1 MQTIE
6 TVTFTEISTS
16 DAEAGSEAAATVVDQ
31 ASPSETGG
39 LPSDASPA
47 TLEMG
52 DGDPVTVAGAESAV
66 MPLPTETEPA
76 AEAAPAI
83 SDISNGLP
91 ETDAATAREPLGVTN
106 SKQLAAEPADHA
118 LYAIFESAPSGG
130 NVQEA
135 ASDNTTRAGA
145 TTAVDAEPVTRPAEP
160 ITPSAPD
167 PSTISARLKNLVVS
181 ISQVEELSRRAREAA
196 ASDLALFNGIAASQ
210 RQFEAGLTEARHLSQ
225 EAQAVYHRAFGREAR
240 AVAEP
245 AVAEA
250 RDVEQAFAEL
260 ADAWRH
266 QAESFLSEHPDVEL
280 LLAEQHEQHED
291 ARRHE
296 AARAKA
302 QRFQELVAATDAAL
316 RLGQLDDARAS
327 LKQLGH
333 DFPAEAARLA
343 PLQERL
349 DHRVRAANDAAA
361 RRTLLQAAEFQGR
374 GDFEAAVKLL
384 EAVDVHGLSREA
396 SEDVF
401 GRWSAACSLLGQT
414 GGLELLRYS
423 PSQGRGVI
431 LHRDPS
437 VPYGLMVFSSLGM
450 GGSYFEGRIV
460 SNTEREGGAIVARA
474 RPFRAAEPLTEL
486 NSGWYG
492 RTYTTTPAPSTP
504 VRH

>member
-16 DAEAGSEAAATVVDQ
+16 DAEAGSEPAVTVVDQ
-31 ASPSETGG
+31 APPRETGG

-47 TLEMG
+47 ALEIEDGHAVTLADAEAA
-52 DGDPVTVAGAESAV
+52 VT
-66 MPLPTETEPA
+66 PLPTGTPPAPGAASAITELSEGSA
-76 AEAAPAI
+76 
-83 SDISNGLP
+83 
-91 ETDAATAREPLGVTN
+91 ETDAAGAQEPLGVTDQD
-106 SKQLAAEPADHA
+106 QLATEPADDTLH
-118 LYAIFESAPSGG
+118 AIFESAPSEG
-130 NVQEA
+130 NAQEA
-135 ASDNTTRAGA
+135 AIDNTTQPGA
-145 TTAVDAEPVTRPAEP
+145 TADDAEPVTQPAEP
-160 ITPSAPD
+160 ITPSVPD
-167 PSTISARLKNLVVS
+167 PSAISARLKNLVVS
-181 ISQVEELSRRAREAA
+181 IGEVEELSRRAREAA

-210 RQFEAGLTEARHLSQ
+210 HQFEAGLTEARHLSH

-250 RDVEQAFAEL
+250 CDVEQAFAEL

-280 LLAEQHEQHED
+280 LLAEQHEQHEE

-296 AARAKA
+296 ATRARA
-302 QRFQELVAATDAAL
+302 QRFQDLVAATDAAL
-316 RLGQLDDARAS
+316 RQGQLDDARAC
-327 LKQLGH
+327 LKQLGR
-333 DFPAEAARLA
+333 DFPGEAARLA

-349 DHRVRAANDAAA
+349 DHRVRAANDAGA

-374 GDFEAAVKLL
+374 GDFEGAVRLI

-450 GGSYFEGRIV
+450 GSSYFEGRIV
-460 SNTEREGGAIVARA
+460 SNTEREGSAIVARA
-474 RPFRAAEPLTEL
+474 RPFRAAEPLAEL

-492 RTYTTTPAPSTP
+492 RSYTTAQAPSTP
-504 VRH
+504 IRH

>member
-1 MQTIE
+1 M
-6 TVTFTEISTS
+6 
-16 DAEAGSEAAATVVDQ
+16 
-31 ASPSETGG
+31 
-39 LPSDASPA
+39 
-47 TLEMG
+47 
-52 DGDPVTVAGAESAV
+52 
-66 MPLPTETEPA
+66 
-76 AEAAPAI
+76 
-83 SDISNGLP
+83 
-91 ETDAATAREPLGVTN
+91 
-106 SKQLAAEPADHA
+106 
-118 LYAIFESAPSGG
+118 
-130 NVQEA
+130 
-135 ASDNTTRAGA
+135 
-145 TTAVDAEPVTRPAEP
+145 
-160 ITPSAPD
+160 
-167 PSTISARLKNLVVS
+167 VS

-210 RQFEAGLTEARHLSQ
+210 RQFEEGLTEARHLLE

-280 LLAEQHEQHED
+280 LLAEQHEQHEE

-296 AARAKA
+296 AARARA
-302 QRFQELVAATDAAL
+302 QRFQDLVAATDAAL
-316 RLGQLDDARAS
+316 RLVRQPHLAAVCPSARSSRVQPSAPARDGLRSGWPPRGGSEAVVLGQLDDARAS

-333 DFPAEAARLA
+333 DFPAEAVRLA
-343 PLQERL
+343 LLQERL

-374 GDFEAAVKLL
+374 DDFEGAVKLL

-414 GGLELLRYS
+414 GGLDLLRYS

-450 GGSYFEGRIV
+450 GSSYFEGRIV
-460 SNTEREGGAIVARA
+460 SNTEREGSAIVARA
-474 RPFRAAEPLTEL
+474 RPFRAAEPLAEL

-492 RTYTTTPAPSTP
+492 RSYTTTQAPSTP